1 MEGQKMATKKDQAR
15 RAAQCVAGA
24 VDDGTGAAC
33 PVCASLAD
41 RLKVCAAGVGCFYY
55 LGRGNIG
62 VAFGRPLCGN
72 VGGHYESG
80 AAARYVSELAAC
92 PCGKWRGTDGVNG

>member
-1 MEGQKMATKKDQAR
+1 MSKIKTKIDG
-15 RAAQCVAGA
+15 GA
-24 VDDGTGAAC
+24 GAAC

-41 RLKVCAAGVGCFYY
+41 RLRVCAAGAGCFYY

-62 VAFGRPLCGN
+62 AASGRPLCGN
-72 VGGHYESG
+72 VGGRYEFG

-92 PCGKWRGTDGVNG
+92 PCGKWRGAAVNG